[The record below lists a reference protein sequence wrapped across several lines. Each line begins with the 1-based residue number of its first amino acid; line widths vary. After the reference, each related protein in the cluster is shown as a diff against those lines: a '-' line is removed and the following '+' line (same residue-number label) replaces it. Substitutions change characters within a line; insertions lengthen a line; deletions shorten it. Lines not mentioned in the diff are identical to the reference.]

1 MPKRGENIR
10 KRKDGRWEGRYYV
23 TKEGKSVS
31 RSVYAKTYGEAKQKL
46 LEAKMSLP
54 AETKKAESSALYFHG
69 AAQEWLTVI
78 KSERKPATY
87 IKYKM
92 IYEKYLRMPLG
103 EIILSE
109 LAPEFLTD
117 LFQKEEGVLSDSL
130 QKSIFCVL
138 NQILSYGGTHYRV
151 SRPSYTRPA
160 QRSRERHVEILDQSE
175 QTRLLRYLYE
185 ETDLY
190 KMGIILCISTGL
202 RLGEIC
208 ALKWNDIDLEAK
220 ILHVN
225 TTVQRLT
232 VEGAATR
239 TILWEGTPKSFFSQ
253 REIPLSDEIIKL
265 LAPFWDGSDTYA
277 IGKKKP
283 VEPRTYQNRFQ
294 KYLQSAGIKKKNF
307 HVLRH
312 TFATNCIGNGVDI
325 KSLSEILGHSDVKT
339 TLNRYVHPTAEMKR
353 RHMNALSAI
362 YGQLMGQE

>member
-23 TKEGKSVS
+23 TRDGKNVA
-31 RSVYAKTYGEAKQKL
+31 RSVYAKTYGEAKQRL
-46 LEAKMSLP
+46 AEAKMSSSTKQKGAGP
-54 AETKKAESSALYFHG
+54 FTICFDRAAE
-69 AAQEWLTVI
+69 EWLAAT
-78 KSERKPATY
+78 KNEKKPATY

-92 IYEKYLRMPLG
+92 IYEKHLQKPLSG
-103 EIILSE
+103 RLFSE
-109 LAPEFLTD
+109 LENEFLTD
-117 LFQKEEGVLSDSL
+117 MFLEKAVLSDSL
-130 QKSIFCVL
+130 QKSISCVL
-138 NQILSYGGTHYRV
+138 NQILSYGAANYHV
-151 SRPSYTRPA
+151 SRPACTRPLPKK
-160 QRSRERHVEILDQSE
+160 RERAVEILDQSE
-175 QTRLLRYLYE
+175 QTRLLRCLYE

-208 ALKWNDIDLEAK
+208 ALKWKDIDLEEK
-220 ILHVN
+220 TLHVN
-225 TTVQRLT
+225 ATVQRLT
-232 VEGAATR
+232 VEGASTR
-239 TILWEGTPKSFFSQ
+239 TILWEGTPKSFFSK

-265 LAPFWDGSDTYA
+265 LSPFQGDGGEYA
-277 IGKKKP
+277 IGRKKP

-294 KYLQSAGIKKKNF
+294 KYLLLAGIKKKNF

-339 TLNRYVHPTAEMKR
+339 TLNRYVHPTTEMKR

-362 YGQLMGQE
+362 YGQMMGQK